1 MGSIVSYAVRRGDQ
15 IGLENF
21 DCKNSDFTQR
31 QKKIMKKTWETCIYS
46 NSIIVCMEI
55 MLSLFDKYEDTKKM
69 FTDFKDIPDEEL
81 KNNKKFHAHCQMIM
95 SVVNNAVNAFLN
107 DDDELFVTI
116 LKITGE
122 RHAKRAKNPII
133 AKHMERLRDPMI
145 ESFKHHM
152 KSHWTNET
160 GNLWTSAIE
169 NIIKVIIQG
178 IQETYLSEN

>member
-133 AKHMERLRDPMI
+133 AKHMECVQVPLIDDLKRRL
-145 ESFKHHM
+145 ESQ
-152 KSHWTNET
+152 WTEET
-160 GNLWTSAIE
+160 ANLWTYAVE
-169 NIIKVIIQG
+169 KVFEALIVPMK
-178 IQETYLSEN
+178 EVFL